1 VFFISRK
8 NHFST
13 GRPGVSSFFHQDRV
27 HGSTRSVGFEIAMDD
42 SDEFRNGAEEQ
53 YFAELCDISDVRFSM
68 QPNKNRCRVVL
79 VAESDTDFNLMKFY
93 LALKAYVERIE
104 SEIGVM
110 TENGEIQ

>member
-1 VFFISRK
+1 
-8 NHFST
+8 
-13 GRPGVSSFFHQDRV
+13 
-27 HGSTRSVGFEIAMDD
+27 MDD